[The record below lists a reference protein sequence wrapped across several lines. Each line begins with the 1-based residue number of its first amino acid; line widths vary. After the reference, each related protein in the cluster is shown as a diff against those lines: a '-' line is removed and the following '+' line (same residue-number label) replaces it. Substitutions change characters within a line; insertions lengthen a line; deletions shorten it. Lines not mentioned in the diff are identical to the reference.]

1 MASLDGG
8 LVVMNTL
15 QAPQQEGQVYV
26 TPASGGLV
34 QAVQASQLT
43 LVGWSAK

>member
-8 LVVMNTL
+8 VVVVNTL
-15 QAPQQEGQVYV
+15 QAPPQDGQVYV
-26 TPASGGLV
+26 TPESGGSV
-34 QAVQASQLT
+34 QAVLASQLT

>member
-1 MASLDGG
+1 MASLGG
-8 LVVMNTL
+8 AHVVVNTL

-26 TPASGGLV
+26 TTEIGGSV
-34 QAVQASQLT
+34 RAVQASQLT

>member
-8 LVVMNTL
+8 LVVVNTL

-26 TPASGGLV
+26 TTEIGGSV
-34 QAVQASQLT
+34 RAVQASQLT